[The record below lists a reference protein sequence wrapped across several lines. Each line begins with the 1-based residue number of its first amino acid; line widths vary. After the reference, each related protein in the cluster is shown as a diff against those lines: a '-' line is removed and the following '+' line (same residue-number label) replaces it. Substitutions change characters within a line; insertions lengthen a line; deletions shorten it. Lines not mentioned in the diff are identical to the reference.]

1 MIDLLQ
7 IAETQLAIN
16 DMVSPLWPI
25 HLLLCFF
32 FLRLNKSNKCLRKT
46 LQISSELT
54 RSTAQI
60 KRLI

>member
-25 HLLLCFF
+25 QLLIGFFFWF
-32 FLRLNKSNKCLRKT
+32 FLRLNKSNVLRVF
-46 LQISSELT
+46 
-54 RSTAQI
+54 AQNAAE
-60 KRLI
+60 